1 MKDLSILKPVIA
13 QAALTF
19 LLLFWMAKVRLDAWR
34 AGTVVRG
41 EPGTRP
47 TWVGR
52 AGYVSNAFHNQL
64 EVPMLFYA
72 LVALALIAD
81 AVDGK
86 MIIMAWVYVALRYL
100 QAIIHTTY
108 NHIPHRFSAFLASCT
123 VLTVMWAMF
132 AVRVL

>member
-1 MKDLSILKPVIA
+1 MKDLSILKPVFA
-13 QAALTF
+13 QVALTF
-19 LLLFWMAKVRLDAWR
+19 VLMFWMAKERLDAWR

-72 LVALALIAD
+72 LVAFALIAD
-81 AVDGK
+81 AIDSR
-86 MIIMAWVYVALRYL
+86 MIVMAWVYVALRYL

-108 NHIPHRFSAFLASCT
+108 NYIPHRFFAFLAGCM
-123 VLTVMWAMF
+123 VLVAMWVMF
-132 AVRVL
+132 ALRVL